1 MSNSGGTIDSVA
13 TFWSLALRA
22 RSTNR
27 PTSLAGMFVD
37 TIAELA
43 LAIFWKFLS
52 TSVGLSWS
60 SIAAITHFC
69 RAIRE

>member
-1 MSNSGGTIDSVA
+1 MSKSGGTIESVE
-13 TFWSLALRA
+13 TFWSRALSA
-22 RSTNR
+22 SPMNRS
-27 PTSLAGMFVD
+27 TSLAGMLVC
-37 TIAELA
+37 TMAEQA

-52 TSVGLSWS
+52 TSVGSSWS